1 MKKLL
6 SVVAAALVALT
17 FVGCVMDEDGIN
29 WNTYTKDKQ
38 NYIAFYA
45 QIQNNATLK
54 GQWDFPD
61 TAFFAGDDTE
71 GVIKG
76 ADNKYTVEYLNT
88 TGDTYRAFKKT
99 ALKHAGALIKITFDK
114 ATTAGEP
121 SKMGVIFDL
130 KPNATD
136 KNANDFY
143 IVGVGVGD
151 KSYYVSKFT
160 NVTSEN
166 LQKYNFGTTAETN
179 PSSEKEI
186 VKFAKNNFTNL
197 PTAAEDGST
206 SVYVYYKLVK
216 DGSFD
221 WAILANLT
229 DEEIAM
235 FKGNKK
241 FNAVDLSS
249 DELKAKVLQK
259 GNTGAEYE
267 AAPVTK
273 VKATDLL

>member
-38 NYIAFYA
+38 NKIAFYA
-45 QIQNNATLK
+45 QIQPEATLK
-54 GQWDFPD
+54 GEWNFPD
-61 TAFFAGDDTE
+61 TAFFAADDTE

-76 ADNKYTVEYLNT
+76 ANNKYTVEYTNNAT
-88 TGDTYRAFKKT
+88 DRYRAYKET
-99 ALKHAGALIKITFDK
+99 ALKHAGALIKVTFNK
-114 ATTAGEP
+114 ETTAGKA

-130 KPNATD
+130 KANATAETA
-136 KNANDFY
+136 KDFY

-160 NVTSEN
+160 NVTD
-166 LQKYNFGTTAETN
+166 LQAENFGTKLAQN
-179 PSSEKEI
+179 PAVEKEI
-186 VKFAKNNFTNL
+186 VAWKADNFTNL
-197 PTAAEDGST
+197 PAADADGNT

-221 WAILANLT
+221 WAILADLT

-267 AAPVTK
+267 AAPVEK
-273 VKATDLL
+273 GKIGSFDL